1 MVTLKNMIF
10 FNIKA
15 NALLFFILAGFYFPS
30 NILAQES
37 LVFDTPTLKS
47 QILGKG
53 KHYSIYLPPGY
64 SSSERTYPVV
74 YLLHGG
80 GQGPVVNKHKSW
92 IQHGDLQRIVDSAIH
107 KGTLSPMIIVM
118 PNAEMT
124 YYMNNINGDYQFEDF
139 FIKELIP
146 HIEQN
151 YRCRTEKR
159 YRAIA
164 GLSMGGFGALLYSL
178 HHPTLFSASASLSG
192 AVRTDEQINALS
204 HQQFLRR
211 FQIALGK
218 IKEGEERITDFW
230 NSNSIL
236 YLIENMTEE
245 QKNQVQFYIDI
256 GDDDYLYKGNS
267 ILHIMMRDANID
279 HEYRVRDGGHNW
291 EYWRSGLEDALS
303 FINSN
308 FR

>member
-1 MVTLKNMIF
+1 M
-10 FNIKA
+10 
-15 NALLFFILAGFYFPS
+15 
-30 NILAQES
+30 
-37 LVFDTPTLKS
+37 
-47 QILGKG
+47 
-53 KHYSIYLPPGY
+53 
-64 SSSERTYPVV
+64 
-74 YLLHGG
+74 
-80 GQGPVVNKHKSW
+80 
-92 IQHGDLQRIVDSAIH
+92 
-107 KGTLSPMIIVM
+107 
-118 PNAEMT
+118 
-124 YYMNNINGDYQFEDF
+124 
-139 FIKELIP
+139 
-146 HIEQN
+146 
-151 YRCRTEKR
+151 
-159 YRAIA
+159 
-164 GLSMGGFGALLYSL
+164 
-178 HHPTLFSASASLSG
+178 
-192 AVRTDEQINALS
+192 
-204 HQQFLRR
+204 RR

>member
-1 MVTLKNMIF
+1 M
-10 FNIKA
+10 
-15 NALLFFILAGFYFPS
+15 
-30 NILAQES
+30 
-37 LVFDTPTLKS
+37 
-47 QILGKG
+47 
-53 KHYSIYLPPGY
+53 
-64 SSSERTYPVV
+64 
-74 YLLHGG
+74 
-80 GQGPVVNKHKSW
+80 
-92 IQHGDLQRIVDSAIH
+92 QRIVDSAIH

-245 QKNQVQFYIDI
+245 QKNQVQ
-256 GDDDYLYKGNS
+256 LRQAVQPA
-267 ILHIMMRDANID
+267 ILRLPDVPLGQLLQMGQWGKQPILLLGQSYCIVGLKMRHLD
-279 HEYRVRDGGHNW
+279 
-291 EYWRSGLEDALS
+291 L
-303 FINSN
+303 
-308 FR
+308 FRFRKLWPKLPL